1 MEYINQRQMILD
13 YISLHGSITVTDA
26 SRDLGIYGGSLS
38 TRISELKR
46 LGHPISTKTE
56 KGKNRYGK
64 NTQHK
69 RYYLQSED
77 NNG

>member
-1 MEYINQRQMILD
+1 MILD
-13 YISLHGSITVTDA
+13 YIFLHGSITVTDA

-56 KGKNRYGK
+56 KGRNRYGK
-64 NTQHK
+64 TTTYK
-69 RYYLQSED
+69 RYYINSD
-77 NNG
+77 VADG

>member
-1 MEYINQRQMILD
+1 MEYINQQQMILD

-64 NTQHK
+64 NTQYK

>member
-13 YISLHGSITVTDA
+13 YILQNGSITTADA
-26 SRDLGIYGGSLS
+26 SMDLGIYGGSLS

-46 LGHPISTKTE
+46 LGHPILTKQE
-56 KGKNRYGK
+56 KGTNRHGK
-64 NTQHK
+64 TTQYK